1 MLKKLAKTKTKKILI
16 TKISVV
22 HVLQTHINTN
32 VHQSSSNVTL
42 AAHLTK
48 VLFNGSFTFEW
59 SGQVS
64 L

>member
-16 TKISVV
+16 TKISVI

-32 VHQSSSNVTL
+32 VHQSSNVTL